1 MGGAGL
7 YLWLTLLCLLSVAVL
22 FGMGWGLSVWGRRR
36 ERLARERRRQARVD
50 AEAAEGDAP

>member
-22 FGMGWGLSVWGRRR
+22 FGMG
-36 ERLARERRRQARVD
+36 
-50 AEAAEGDAP
+50 